1 MIQTYPGWINTQSAE
16 FRRFAQV
23 AFFLLLTAFLLLVP
37 GLSEANPASGGGKG
51 FNGDFA
57 PDTTLV
63 TNTSNSLKG
72 WWKAI
77 ATWGLWL
84 SIAGFLFSIIFA
96 GGRWW
101 WIPVAVMLICLFGE
115 PAITKVADW
124 AELN

>member
-1 MIQTYPGWINTQSAE
+1 MIQTYPGWINTQSAD

-23 AFFLLLTAFLLLVP
+23 AFFLLLSALFTLVP
-37 GLSEANPASGGGKG
+37 GVSEAATSGGNGGG
-51 FNGDFA
+51 FNGQFG

-63 TNTSNSLKG
+63 TNTSDSLKG

-115 PAITKVADW
+115 PAITKVAEW
-124 AELN
+124 ADLS